1 MKYAAKTTVTVEQT
15 RNEIERTLK
24 RYGADRFMYGWENSA
39 AVVMFEIS
47 NRRVRFTLPL
57 PPKSEFELTA
67 NYRQRR
73 STTAVEAAWEQAC
86 RQRWRALA
94 LSIKAKLETVESGIA
109 TFEEEFLARIVLP
122 DNSTVWQF
130 MHPQIETAYQ
140 QGDMPRMLPGIG
152 ETGREN

>member
-1 MKYAAKTTVTVEQT
+1 MRYAANTSVSVEQT
-15 RNEIERTLK
+15 RNEIEKTLK
-24 RYGADRFMYGWENSA
+24 RYGADRFMYGWETNA
-39 AVVMFEIS
+39 AVVMFEIQ

-57 PPKSEFELTA
+57 PPKSDFKLTP
-67 NYRQRR
+67 RFRERR
-73 STTAVEAAWEQAC
+73 SAGKIEAAWEQAC

-140 QGDMPRMLPGIG
+140 QGEMPKMLPGLG
-152 ETGREN
+152 ETGRTN